1 MSVSDHEDHN
11 DKKIM
16 ERSKLRMV
24 MVKGARFQ
32 GKKQKPL
39 ILVTD
44 IGKTNQ
50 TRRKI

>member
-1 MSVSDHEDHN
+1 MYDHEEYN

-16 ERSKLRMV
+16 ERRELIMV

-32 GKKQKPL
+32 GKKQRPL
-39 ILVTD
+39 ILVID

-50 TRRKI
+50 MRRGKI